1 MMKRG
6 TYLFLC
12 LFLIPTP
19 VFAIPDTTMT
29 ISPSAV
35 AGTVVTASDEN
46 ARNSTI
52 STAYSAHSHT
62 DITQVGN
69 TLNVG
74 DGLAGNKSLCANAA
88 DGTDLCIRYN
98 DTLNIWEAQE
108 NSTTFS
114 TLLVFSGSNTLT
126 GSNRI
131 LLTNANSP
139 ALTDAILTGGSGISA
154 TITSNQ
160 VTLAFDGRF
169 TGTAP
174 TMTSCGTSPSI
185 VGTDHAGKITT
196 GSGTVG
202 TCAFSWATTW
212 AVAPACLA
220 QNATTEQTF
229 RTNSTLTGVQIYS
242 TTDFASDSVS
252 YLCMGNE

>member
-1 MMKRG
+1 MTHRLVG
-6 TYLFLC
+6 LLILFLLSRPQLGYC
-12 LFLIPTP
+12 
-19 VFAIPDTTMT
+19 IPDTTMT

-35 AGTVVTASDEN
+35 AGTVITAGDEN
-46 ARNSTI
+46 SRNSTI
-52 STAYSAHSHT
+52 STAHNAHSHT
-62 DITQVGN
+62 DITQTGN

-98 DTLNIWEAQE
+98 DTNNLWEAQE

-114 TLLVFSGSNTLT
+114 TFLVFSGSNALT

-131 LLTNANSP
+131 LLTNAGSP
-139 ALTDAILTGGSGISA
+139 ALTDAILTGGSGISV
-154 TITSNQ
+154 TTTSNQ

-185 VGTDHAGKITT
+185 VGTDNAGKITT

-212 AVAPACLA
+212 VVAPACLA

-229 RTNSTLTGVQIYS
+229 RTN
-242 TTDFASDSVS
+242 
-252 YLCMGNE
+252 